1 METTQIGLVPLH
13 NQILD
18 RDDFSVE
25 KHNEEHDGWYYAVRK
40 QQYVP
45 SAAEWEKVLFH
56 KRTRDQLTALLDNPP
71 KTVGELL
78 YQFLEL
84 KAHAFTISSD
94 LAALHQGLGSINEWL
109 NEYAEEQNMCGTYEA
124 TLEKWNQMFR
134 EAGYH
139 SWFNFEGRKEDIM
152 VTVQRT
158 RTVIETATVCVSMTR
173 DDRDAAYEEAVDAAA
188 GLDLSDWTE
197 VDDCYSTDDYQAI
210 DYETV

>member
-18 RDDFSVE
+18 RDDFPVE

-40 QQYVP
+40 RQYVP

-84 KAHAFTISSD
+84 KAHATVTLSD
-94 LAALHQGLGSINEWL
+94 LSALHKGLGKINDWL
-109 NEYAEEQNMCGTYEA
+109 NEYAEEQNMCDSYES
-124 TLEKWNQMFR
+124 TLDKWNQTLR
-134 EAGYH
+134 DQGYH
-139 SWFNFEGRKEDIM
+139 GWFEFEGRKEDIM

-158 RTVIETATVCVSMTR
+158 RTVIETASVCVSMTR
-173 DDRDAAYEEAVDAAA
+173 NDRDGAYQEAIEAADNL
-188 GLDLSDWTE
+188 GLDDWTE

-210 DYETV
+210 DYETI